1 VNGVLLRSTAHCRT
15 NARRYCV
22 AVADRRFLPLLLA
35 LLTGVVGC
43 HPGPPAPPIPTGSGG
58 GLVYQLQGYA
68 DGRLDA
74 VAGASARFAV
84 IDLAR
89 DGGDSYFTP
98 AEIARV
104 RESGTT
110 VLAYFEV
117 GSIESFRPD
126 FAEVRADPADLLLN
140 EWPSWPGEHFV
151 RYWEP
156 SWWEVA
162 VRPRLD
168 RALAAGFD
176 GVYLDTPL
184 AYEEID
190 LGLLDGEGRDELG
203 RRMVDLLVRV
213 SEHVERARPGFLVF
227 PQNSPEL
234 LRHPGYLAA
243 VDGIGLEELFY
254 EATDRPCSADY
265 CRSNLAATRELR
277 KAGKTVLAV
286 DYATDPENVAIACRR
301 YREEGFEGYVT
312 VRALDRIS
320 APCR

>member
-1 VNGVLLRSTAHCRT
+1 MLLIVSVTVSACAAGACSDNST
-15 NARRYCV
+15 
-22 AVADRRFLPLLLA
+22 P
-35 LLTGVVGC
+35 
-43 HPGPPAPPIPTGSGG
+43 PGDF
-58 GLVYQLQGYA
+58 VYQLQGYR

-74 VAGASARFAV
+74 VAAAPFRTAV
-84 IDLAR
+84 VDLAR
-89 DGGDSYFTP
+89 DGGASYFR
-98 AEIARV
+98 ADEIGALKA
-104 RESGTT
+104 SGKR
-110 VLAYFEV
+110 VLAYFEI

-126 FAEVRADPADLLLN
+126 FAAIRAARLLLG

-156 SWWEVA
+156 RWWDLA

-190 LGLLDGEGRDELG
+190 LALVPGLG
-203 RRMVDLLVRV
+203 RTELATMMTDLIVRI
-213 SEHVERARPGFLVF
+213 SAHVKRANPSFVVF

-234 LRHPGYLAA
+234 REYPGYLGAI
-243 VDGIGLEELFY
+243 DGIGVEELFFR
-254 EATDRPCSADY
+254 ATDEPCAADF
-265 CRSNLAATRELR
+265 CAENLAATRKLKE
-277 KAGKTVLAV
+277 AGKTVLAV
-286 DYATDPENVAIACRR
+286 DYATRPENIAHACRR

-312 VRALDRIS
+312 VRALDTVA

>member
-1 VNGVLLRSTAHCRT
+1 M
-15 NARRYCV
+15 
-22 AVADRRFLPLLLA
+22 LPL
-35 LLTGVVGC
+35 V
-43 HPGPPAPPIPTGSGG
+43 SGG
-58 GLVYQLQGYA
+58 CSTESATSAPSGFVYQLQGYR

-74 VAGASARFAV
+74 LASAPFRIAV
-84 IDLAR
+84 VDLAR
-89 DGGDSYFTP
+89 DGGSSYFG
-98 AEIARV
+98 ADEIGGLKA
-104 RESGTT
+104 SGKR
-110 VLAYFEV
+110 VLAYFEI

-126 FAEVRADPADLLLN
+126 FEVVRAERLLLN

-156 SWWEVA
+156 RWWDLA

-190 LGLLDGEGRDELG
+190 LSLVPEFDRAGLAA
-203 RRMVDLLVRV
+203 RMTDLIVRISSYV
-213 SEHVERARPGFLVF
+213 KRSDPSFGVY

-234 LRHPGYLAA
+234 REHPGYLGAI
-243 VDGIGLEELFY
+243 DGIGIEELFFR
-254 EATDRPCSADY
+254 ATDERCSADF
-265 CRSNLAATRELR
+265 CAENLAATRKL
-277 KAGKTVLAV
+277 KAAGKTVLAV
-286 DYATDPENVAIACRR
+286 DYATRAENVAEACRR

-312 VRALDRIS
+312 VRALDTIA